1 MKKHRNRRSK
11 LTALLAAAAAAAMSL
26 SVLSGCSQTAPDSE
40 PAESNTEAVSSV
52 ENSSVSD
59 ALTAEPEETTQ
70 TEATEPPPP
79 VELPEG
85 AVTDVTADDSKGGYI
100 SATTSFTLTSKEDME
115 ADELSALIKLSP
127 DIPFELEKTKERTYV
142 LHLSDPIP
150 DNKILKLSL
159 SNGRSWAF
167 QTADIF
173 RISGVFPANE
183 ADYVPMN
190 SGIEMTFTSPVDVS
204 TAKDNFTI
212 FPEVPGRF
220 ELHNNGKTLVFA
232 PEEKLTAKT
241 VYKVNI
247 SKNLSSLSGD
257 TLPEDYSFEFQ
268 TKSSDSADYCYASQ
282 GLSETFIPGDVVLT
296 EIYASENVK
305 KGNFEV
311 KLYQYPSSAD
321 YLAQMQ
327 QVAAETKSTFFKEDG
342 IIIPPSDN
350 MTLVYSKTVKLK
362 ENGRSNWYPSYLM
375 LPDDL
380 AEGYYL
386 VNIRSKVGDFV
397 IDRFIQITDISVYS
411 AILPGSAAF
420 FVNDASNGN
429 PANGAKVNIT
439 DGGKSYSC
447 TIDKNGTGKAEIDNS
462 EHGKS
467 VITIDYNGKT
477 YIDFFPLRDVWEKE
491 LRDNYLIYLYT
502 DREIYRTTDTVNVWG
517 TVYPRYQGISPPK
530 DLTLAMHYY
539 SADGEP
545 VPVSVNSDGTFTA
558 KVPVNSARDG
568 WYDLTLKSGNEELY
582 EKYLRIEDYV
592 KPSYNIETDGTDVVF
607 MGADNPFEVT
617 LDASYYDGTPAA
629 ALSFDVSG
637 ADVTS
642 ASTDENGHI
651 SVTAAPGKEAE
662 KDARPSRKSVGF
674 TMSGVEDEY
683 QNIYFS
689 YIDVDRDV
697 YAEIVQEG
705 EKVSVVTNL
714 IDPDKVTKT
723 NYYYPPEEYLG
734 APADTQV
741 ILILEKSWSEQIE
754 NGTYYDYLQKK
765 TFKNYKYINH
775 DEPVGTFV
783 VNTVNGKGVF
793 DGIEF
798 DDKSSY
804 RGTLKWTDTYGN
816 KCTDRVWLKNPNIPD
831 RYDRS
836 ESTYNYFSLKTS
848 KPSFKENETLHFDLQ
863 NNYSNS
869 DSSDFDKIFYTVSQF
884 DFISMNVVNGIS
896 FDCKMTADC
905 IPNVQ
910 INGAYFDGRH
920 IYPLHSLDYSDYDW
934 GNENYYYYYGG
945 LSFDTSERKL
955 DITVTA
961 DKETYAPGDEV
972 KITVKAA
979 DINGKP
985 AANASVSLSVVDEA
999 VFAIAP
1005 QNPNPRYDL
1014 YRSLSIPWVTDY
1026 YSYIQYSLNMNGG
1039 GEKGGGGDDY
1049 SVRRDFRDT
1058 AAFLTGTTN
1067 SSGVAEFTFKSPD
1080 NITSWR
1086 ATAHAVSK
1094 RANGVYAGVS
1104 KEPVIVTL
1112 PFFITPVV
1120 NDTFIQGDD
1129 IAFAAKTT
1137 AGNAEL
1143 TVHVEGNDVN
1153 ETVTVPEISSAKFG
1167 KLKKGDYTVT
1177 ISAKSG
1183 NDSDAVELPFS
1194 VVDTLLETEVVREF
1208 DLTKDTFEISPLRY
1222 PVKLLFYDT
1231 EYTLYA
1237 NALSKLS
1244 CLWGDRADYKLA
1256 RAFAAKEFGWL
1267 TEEEYQDRFTSFK
1280 SSGLISL
1287 WSYSEDDPRITALI
1301 AAAEPELTAGEAT
1314 KTAFRE
1320 ILDNENSIPENVSSA
1335 YLGLA
1340 ALGEPVLADL
1350 KRTLI
1355 ETEGFSDTDMLRFA
1369 AALGIMGDLSSGAEI
1384 FEDVCSRIM
1393 TGYTTK
1399 DGAPALKTD
1408 SEYNDLAALMAAS
1421 ALNLDHAEL
1430 LAEHAVVHE
1439 QVEESCAPYLIFYLK
1454 NYTPDSR
1461 EISEPAAVEITAN
1474 GKTETVTVNSFG
1486 RTFRSL
1492 NKSQVEAEDFSV
1504 TLKNGSVKCLAYY
1517 EGRITDN
1524 LTPKNL
1530 TVTKSIQSVSG
1541 GYAPGALLKV
1551 TVNVSGF
1558 PDLENLYAAV
1568 DDVIPSGARFVKSGE
1583 SSYVSRS
1590 DMRVSGSVSY
1600 NNGGYRPMVYYIR
1613 LVTPGEYVVESAAA
1627 RQGNELWG
1635 YSERRTLTV
1644 EEYSANA

>member
-1 MKKHRNRRSK
+1 MKKHHHRKSK
-11 LTALLAAAAAAAMSL
+11 LTALLAAAAMSL
-26 SVLSGCSQTAPDSE
+26 SVLSGCSESAPEDA
-40 PAESNTEAVSSV
+40 PAEAVSSV

-59 ALTAEPEETTQ
+59 EITTITAVNGNTDEP
-70 TEATEPPPP
+70 EATEPPPP

-85 AVTDVTADDSKGGYI
+85 AVTDVTADESKGGYI
-100 SATTSFTLTSKEDME
+100 SATTSFTLTSKEDLSAE
-115 ADELSALIKLSP
+115 ELSALIKLSP

-142 LHLSDPIP
+142 LHLSDTLPN
-150 DNKILKLSL
+150 NKILKLSL

-173 RISGVFPANE
+173 RITGVFPANE

-190 SGIEMTFTSPVDVS
+190 SGIEMTFTSPVDIN
-204 TAKDNFTI
+204 TANDNFAIT
-212 FPEVPGRF
+212 PEVPGRF

-232 PEEKLTAKT
+232 PEEKLSAKT
-241 VYKVNI
+241 VYSVNI
-247 SKNLSSLSGD
+247 SKNIFSASGD
-257 TLPEDYSFEFQ
+257 ALTEDYSFEFR

-305 KGNFEV
+305 KGSFEV
-311 KLYQYPSSAD
+311 KLYQYPSAAD

-327 QVAAETKSTFFKEDG
+327 QVAAETKSTFFEEDS
-342 IIIPPSDN
+342 IVIPPSDN
-350 MTLVYSKTVKLK
+350 MTLVYSETVKLK
-362 ENGRSNWYPSYLM
+362 ENDRSNWYPSYLM
-375 LPDDL
+375 LPEELD
-380 AEGYYL
+380 EGYYL

-397 IDRFIQITDISVYS
+397 IDRFIQISDISVYS

-429 PANGAKVNIT
+429 PANGAKINII

-477 YIDFFPLRDVWEKE
+477 YIDFFPLRSGWEKE

-502 DREIYRTTDTVNVWG
+502 DREVYRTTDTINVWG
-517 TVYPRYQGISPPK
+517 TIYPRYQGISLPK
-530 DLTLAMHYY
+530 DLTLNMNYY
-539 SADGEP
+539 STDGEP
-545 VPVSVNSDGTFTA
+545 VPVSVNPDGTFTA
-558 KVPVNSARDG
+558 KVPVNSAKDG
-568 WYDLTLKSGNEELY
+568 WYDLSLKSGNEELY
-582 EKYLRIEDYV
+582 EKYFRVEDYV
-592 KPSYNIETDGTDVVF
+592 TPSYLLETDGEDVVF
-607 MGADNPFEVT
+607 MAADNPFEVT

-629 ALSFDVSG
+629 ALSFDVRNANVS
-637 ADVTS
+637 T
-642 ASTDENGHI
+642 ASTDINGHI
-651 SVTAAPGKEAE
+651 SVTAAPAKETE
-662 KDARPSRKSVGF
+662 KGPRPSWESVDF
-674 TMSGVEDEY
+674 TMSGIEDEY
-683 QNIYFS
+683 QNVYFS
-689 YIDVDRDV
+689 YINVDRDV
-697 YAEIVQEG
+697 YAEIEQDG
-705 EKVSVVTNL
+705 AKVSVVANL
-714 IDPDKVTKT
+714 IDPEKVTKN
-723 NYYYPPEEYLG
+723 NYYHPEEYLS
-734 APADTQV
+734 APTDTEV
-741 ILILEKSWSEQIE
+741 TLTLEKSWSEKIE
-754 NGTYYDYLQKK
+754 KGTYYDYLQKK
-765 TFKNYKYINH
+765 TFKKYEYKYH
-775 DEPVGTFV
+775 DEKVGTFTV
-783 VNTVNGKGVF
+783 KTVNGKGVF
-793 DGIEF
+793 EGIEF
-798 DDKSSY
+798 DNKSSY
-804 RGTLKWTDTYGN
+804 SGTLKWTDTYGN
-816 KCTDRVWLKNPNIPD
+816 KCTDYVWLKNPNIPD

-836 ESTYNYFSLKTS
+836 ESTYNYFSLLAS
-848 KPSFKENETLHFDLQ
+848 KNSFKENESIHFDLR
-863 NNYSNS
+863 NNYSNA
-869 DSSDFDKIFYTVSQF
+869 DSTEFDKIFYTVSQF
-884 DFISMNVVNGIS
+884 DFISLNVVKGIS

-945 LSFDTSERKL
+945 LSFDSSERNL
-955 DITVTA
+955 DITISA
-961 DKETYAPGDEV
+961 DKETYSPGDEV

-1005 QNPNPRYDL
+1005 QNPNPRYNL

-1067 SSGVAEFTFKSPD
+1067 SSGVAEFNFKSPD

-1086 ATAHAVSK
+1086 ATAHAVSE

-1120 NDTFIQGDD
+1120 NDTFTQGDD

-1137 AGNAEL
+1137 AGNAEI
-1143 TVHVEGNDVN
+1143 TVHVEGNDIN

-1167 KLKKGDYTVT
+1167 KLKTGDYTVT
-1177 ISAKSG
+1177 LSAKSG

-1244 CLWGDRADYKLA
+1244 CLWGDRVDYKLA

-1280 SSGLISL
+1280 SGGLISL
-1287 WSYSEDDPRITALI
+1287 WSYSEDDPRLTALI
-1301 AAAEPELTAGEAT
+1301 AAGEPDLTAGEAT
-1314 KTAFRE
+1314 KTTFRE

-1350 KRTLI
+1350 KRTLAK
-1355 ETEGFSDTDMLRFA
+1355 TEGFSDTDMLRFA
-1369 AALGIMGDLSSGAEI
+1369 AAFGIMGDTQSGAEI

-1393 TGYTTK
+1393 IGYTTK
-1399 DGAPALKTD
+1399 NNTPALKTD

-1439 QVEESCAPYLIFYLK
+1439 QIEESCAPYLIFYLK

-1461 EISEPAAVEITAN
+1461 EISDPAAVEITAN
-1474 GKTETVTVNSFG
+1474 GKTETVTVNSLG

-1492 NKSQVEAEDFSV
+1492 NKTQIEAEDFSV

-1530 TVTKSIQSVSG
+1530 TVTKSIESVSG

-1558 PDLENLYAAV
+1558 PDPENRYAAV

-1583 SSYVSRS
+1583 GSYVSRS

-1600 NNGGYRPMVYYIR
+1600 NNGSRPMVYYIR

-1627 RQGNELWG
+1627 RQCNELWG
-1635 YSERRTLTV
+1635 HSERSTLTV
-1644 EEYSANA
+1644 EEYSTNA

>member
-11 LTALLAAAAAAAMSL
+11 LTALLAAAAMSL
-26 SVLSGCSQTAPDSE
+26 SVLSGCSESAADTALS
-40 PAESNTEAVSSV
+40 ESNTEAVSSV
-52 ENSSVSD
+52 ENSSETTEIGT
-59 ALTAEPEETTQ
+59 TAEPEETTQ
-70 TEATEPPPP
+70 PEATEPPPP

-85 AVTDVTADDSKGGYI
+85 AVTSVTADDSKGGYI

-115 ADELSALIKLSP
+115 VNELSALIKLSP

-173 RISGVFPANE
+173 CISGVFPANE

-190 SGIEMTFTSPVDVS
+190 SGIEITFTSPVDIA

-212 FPEVPGRF
+212 SPEVPGRF

-232 PEEKLTAKT
+232 PEKKLSAKT
-241 VYKVNI
+241 VYSVNI
-247 SKNLSSLSGD
+247 SQNLSSASGD
-257 TLPEDYSFEFQ
+257 ILTEDYSFEFR
-268 TKSSDSADYCYASQ
+268 TKSRDSSDYCYASK

-296 EIYASENVK
+296 EIYASEDVK
-305 KGNFEV
+305 KGSFEV
-311 KLYQYPSSAD
+311 KLYQYPSAAD
-321 YLAQMQ
+321 YLAGMQ
-327 QVAAETKSTFFKEDG
+327 QVAAETKSTFFEEDSLV
-342 IIIPPSDN
+342 IPPSDN
-350 MTLVYSKTVKLK
+350 MTLVYSETVKLK
-362 ENGRSNWYPSYLM
+362 ENDSSNWYPSYLM
-375 LPDDL
+375 LPEDL
-380 AEGYYL
+380 DEGYYL
-386 VNIRSKVGDFV
+386 ANIRSKTGDFV
-397 IDRFIQITDISVYS
+397 IDRFIQISDISVYS

-439 DGGKSYSC
+439 DGNKSYSC
-447 TIDKNGTGKAEIDNS
+447 TIDKNGTGKTEIDNS
-462 EHGKS
+462 RHGKS
-467 VITIDYNGKT
+467 VISIDYNGKT
-477 YIDFFPLRDVWEKE
+477 YIDFFPLRNGWEKD
-491 LRDNYLIYLYT
+491 LKDDYLIYIYT

-517 TVYPRYQGISPPK
+517 TVYPRCQGISLPEN
-530 DLTLAMHYY
+530 LTLNMSYY
-539 SADGEP
+539 SSDGEP

-558 KVPVNSARDG
+558 KIPVNSAKDG
-568 WYDLTLKSGNEELY
+568 WYDLALKSRDEELY
-582 EKYLRIEDYV
+582 EKYLRVEDYV
-592 KPSYNIETDGTDVVF
+592 TPSYLLETDGEDVIF
-607 MGADNPFEVT
+607 MAADNPFEVT

-642 ASTDENGHI
+642 ASTDTNGHI

-662 KDARPSRKSVGF
+662 KGPRPSWESVSF
-674 TMSGVEDEY
+674 TMAGVEDEY
-683 QNIYFS
+683 QNTYFS
-689 YIDVDRDV
+689 YINVDRDV
-697 YAEIVQEG
+697 YAEIKQDG
-705 EKVSVVTNL
+705 AKVSVVTNL
-714 IDPDKVTKT
+714 IDPEKVTKN
-723 NYYYPPEEYLG
+723 NYYHPEEYLG
-734 APADTQV
+734 APTDTQV
-741 ILILEKSWSEQIE
+741 ILILEKSWSEKIE

-765 TFKNYKYINH
+765 TFTNYKYQHHI
-775 DEPVGTFV
+775 EGAGTFI

-804 RGTLKWTDTYGN
+804 SGTLKWTDTYGN
-816 KCTDRVWLKNPNIPD
+816 KCTDRVWLKNPNISD

-836 ESTYNYFSLKTS
+836 ESTYNYFSLFTS
-848 KPSFKENETLHFDLQ
+848 KNSFKENETLHFDLR
-863 NNYSNS
+863 NNYSNA

-884 DFISMNVVNGIS
+884 DFISLNVVNGIS
-896 FDCKMTADC
+896 FDRKMTADC

-910 INGAYFDGRH
+910 ISGAYFDGRH
-920 IYPLHSLDYSDYDW
+920 IYPLHSLDYADYDW

-945 LSFDTSERKL
+945 LSFDSSERNL
-955 DITVTA
+955 DITISA
-961 DKETYAPGDEV
+961 DKETYSPGDEV

-1005 QNPNPRYDL
+1005 QNPNPRYNL

-1049 SVRRDFRDT
+1049 GVRRDFKDT

-1067 SSGVAEFTFKSPD
+1067 SQGLAEFTFRSPD

-1086 ATAHAVSK
+1086 ATAHAVSE

-1104 KEPVIVTL
+1104 KQPVIVTL
-1112 PFFITPVV
+1112 PFFITPVA
-1120 NDTFIQGDD
+1120 NDTFIEGDD
-1129 IAFAAKTT
+1129 ISFAAKTT

-1143 TVHVEGNDVN
+1143 TIHVEGNDIN
-1153 ETVTVPEISSAKFG
+1153 ETMTVPEISSAKFG
-1167 KLKKGDYTVT
+1167 KLKTGDYTVT
-1177 ISAKSG
+1177 ISAQSG

-1222 PVKLLFYDT
+1222 PVELLFCDT

-1244 CLWGDRADYKLA
+1244 RLWGDRADYKLA
-1256 RAFAAKEFGWL
+1256 RAFASKEFGWL
-1267 TEEEYQDRFTSFK
+1267 TAEEYQDRFTSFK

-1287 WSYSEDDPRITALI
+1287 WSYSEADPKLTALI
-1301 AAAEPELTAGEAT
+1301 AAAEPELTAREAA

-1320 ILDNENSIPENVSSA
+1320 ILDDDSSIPENVSSA

-1340 ALGEPVLADL
+1340 ALDEPVLADL
-1350 KRTLI
+1350 KRTLT

-1369 AALGIMGDLSSGAEI
+1369 AAFGIMGDTQSGAEI

-1393 TGYTTK
+1393 KGYITENNT
-1399 DGAPALKTD
+1399 PALKTD

-1439 QVEESCAPYLIFYLK
+1439 QIEESCAPYLIFYLK

-1461 EISEPAAVEITAN
+1461 EIADPAAVEITAN
-1474 GKTETVTVNSFG
+1474 GKTETVTVNKFG
-1486 RTFRSL
+1486 RTFHSL
-1492 NKSQVEAEDFSV
+1492 NKTQTEAEDFSV

-1558 PDLENLYAAV
+1558 PDPENSYAAV
-1568 DDVIPSGARFVKSGE
+1568 DDVIPSGARFVKSDKN
-1583 SSYVSRS
+1583 SYIDRN

-1600 NNGGYRPMVYYIR
+1600 RNGSYRPMVYYIR

-1635 YSERRTLTV
+1635 YSERSTLTV